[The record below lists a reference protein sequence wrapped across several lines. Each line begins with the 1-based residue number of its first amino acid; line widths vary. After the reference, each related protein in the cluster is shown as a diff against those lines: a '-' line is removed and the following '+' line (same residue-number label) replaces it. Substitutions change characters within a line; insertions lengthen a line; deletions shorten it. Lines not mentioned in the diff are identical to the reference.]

1 MKKQEAFAKQ
11 YNLDIS
17 NIEFKEFELDNGLKV
32 ILSRTDKIPTVAIN
46 TAYHAGSKNED
57 PSKTGLAH
65 LFEHLMFEG
74 TANTGR
80 GEFDELLTVRGGES
94 NAYTNWDVTS
104 YFLTV
109 PSHQLEFGLWLDSD
123 RMAGF
128 GVDEESLKVQ
138 QDVVIEEKMWSCDN
152 TPYGSLEEESSKR
165 LFKNSGYRW
174 PIIGS
179 VEHIKS
185 MTLDDLKKFYKKY
198 YVPNNAVLAVTGDI
212 DYAKAEGLVKK
223 YYGSLT
229 GGGKI
234 TRPEYNE
241 AGIPNEIRDD
251 IYDNVNLPGK
261 FIFYRFPKAGTRDYY
276 ALKILD
282 NILSEGDSSRF
293 YKELVYDK
301 ELASE
306 VDTSIYS
313 MEELSLFFISAIA
326 FKNRDFDKVEEG
338 IENIL
343 SGIKEGNILESE
355 LQKAK
360 NKIETVY
367 NFKRNS
373 IISLADKLCS
383 YKILFGSAEKINTEV
398 FDYLD
403 ITIDDIASAARKYLD
418 ADKRLVLNYLPKQER
433 KKP

>member
-17 NIEFKEFELDNGLKV
+17 NVEFREFELDNGLQV
-32 ILSRTDKIPTVAIN
+32 ILSRSNKIPTVAIN

-57 PSKTGLAH
+57 PLKTGLAH

-80 GEFDELLTVRGGES
+80 GEFDELLTIRGGES

-165 LFKNSGYRW
+165 LFKSTGYRW

-179 VEHIKS
+179 VEHIRKV
-185 MTLDDLKKFYKKY
+185 TLKDLEKFYSKF
-198 YVPNNAVLAVTGDI
+198 YVPNNAVVAVTGDI
-212 DYAKAEGLVKK
+212 DYSAAEAAVRKYYEGLVRGENVQRPVFDEQPLKK
-223 YYGSLT
+223 
-229 GGGKI
+229 
-234 TRPEYNE
+234 
-241 AGIPNEIRDD
+241 EIRDD
-251 IYDNVNLPGK
+251 IYDNINLPGK

-293 YKELVYDK
+293 YKELVYEK

-326 FKNRDFDKVEEG
+326 FKNKDLNKVEEG
-338 IENIL
+338 IESIL
-343 SGIKEGNILESE
+343 DEIKKGNILESE

-373 IISLADKLCS
+373 IVSLADKLCS
-383 YKILFGSAEKINTEV
+383 YKILYGTADKINTEV

-403 ITIDDIASAARKYLD
+403 VTIDDIAAAARKYLD
-418 ADKRLVLNYLPKQER
+418 TGKRLVLNYLPKTT
-433 KKP
+433 